1 MVTGISGPALGHSVL
16 AQPNMPVAV
25 QASRPTSQ
33 SDAVRG
39 ASVLDLPGGKESAST
54 SQVAVAFAQI
64 RGQQEVLNKA
74 ASLVRE
80 VVVTAEK
87 AEQLL
92 SAMEEDLGAVV
103 KMYPPYPI
111 DNPER
116 ISLLNSFGGLRRQ
129 IDALTFPP
137 PESLDALGKL
147 FGVEKDP
154 KTVEGG
160 ESGNTAAASLIK
172 EPMWDILTLD
182 AESASNDE
190 VSAAMDQVK
199 AMKTVVERLQA
210 GMWKDVV
217 SYARQ
222 EQSAEV
228 GEGTLVR
235 AQLADAGI
243 DRDGIGRQG
252 ISRNAHQLEQAAES
266 R

>member
-1 MVTGISGPALGHSVL
+1 MVTGISGAALGHSVL
-16 AQPNMPVAV
+16 AQTNTPGAI
-25 QASRPTSQ
+25 QASRPNQ
-33 SDAVRG
+33 SDAVSG
-39 ASVLDLPGGKESAST
+39 ASIRDLPGGKESAST

-64 RGQQEVLNKA
+64 RGQQEVLNQA

-80 VVVTAEK
+80 VVSTAEK

-92 SAMEEDLGAVV
+92 NSMEEDLGAVV

-111 DNPER
+111 DNPDR

-137 PESLDALGKL
+137 PESLDALGKVL
-147 FGVEKDP
+147 GVEKDS
-154 KTVEGG
+154 KAAEGEQIDSTV
-160 ESGNTAAASLIK
+160 ASNLIK

-182 AESASNDE
+182 SKSASNED
-190 VSAAMDQVK
+190 VQVAMDQVK
-199 AMKTVVERLQA
+199 TMKSVVERLQA

-217 SYARQ
+217 SYARPD
-222 EQSAEV
+222 QSAETV
-228 GEGTLVR
+228 EGTVVR

-243 DRDGIGRQG
+243 DRESGGRQG
-252 ISRNAHQLEQAAES
+252 ISRNAHQLEQAVES